1 MPAPSDQITFAL
13 GRLAVLWRAGVWQA
27 AAAEGLNPAQAEI
40 LGHLARR
47 GPVRQV
53 DLASAL
59 AVSAA
64 SLSDSVASLSAK
76 GLVSRQ
82 PDPEDRRAR
91 RVGLS
96 SAGQEIAERLA
107 TTPDALTATVS
118 NLPAAEAGRFLQTLT
133 TLIRALQEARAIPVQ
148 RMCATCTHFL
158 PHAHADAD
166 RPHHCAFVDAAF
178 GDPDL
183 RLDCGEHEEA
193 TEAARALI
201 WARFAPAA

>member
-13 GRLAVLWRAGVWQA
+13 GRLAMLWRAGVWQA

-53 DLASAL
+53 DLAAAL
-59 AVSAA
+59 GVSAA
-64 SLSDSVASLSAK
+64 SLSDSVASLAGK
-76 GLVSRQ
+76 GLVMRQ

-91 RVGLS
+91 RVALS
-96 SAGQEIAERLA
+96 AAGQEIAERLA
-107 TTPDALTATVS
+107 TTPDALKTAVS
-118 NLPAAEAGRFLQTLT
+118 DLPEAEAGRFLRTLT

-148 RMCATCTHFL
+148 RMCATCTHFR
-158 PHAHADAD
+158 PNAHADAA

-178 GDPDL
+178 GDAQL
-183 RLDCGEHEEA
+183 RLDCGEHEAASAEEA
-193 TEAARALI
+193 LALWRRFDAA
-201 WARFAPAA
+201 